1 MTNRSRLPCVHP
13 NELDYT
19 SMTLFSPL
27 CQLGKCK
34 KYMVNMKCNFTWM
47 TQLIKKSAHPVH

>member
-13 NELDYT
+13 NELDD
-19 SMTLFSPL
+19 MTLFSRL
-27 CQLGKCK
+27 CQLGECK

-47 TQLIKKSAHPVH
+47 IQLIKKSAHPEH